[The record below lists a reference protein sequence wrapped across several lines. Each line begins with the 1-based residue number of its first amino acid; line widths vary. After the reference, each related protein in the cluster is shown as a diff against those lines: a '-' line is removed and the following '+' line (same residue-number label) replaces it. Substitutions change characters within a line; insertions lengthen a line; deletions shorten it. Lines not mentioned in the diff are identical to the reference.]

1 MKKTYTMTVQDQTGV
16 LNRITGCLRR
26 SGLNIHSGS
35 IEPLG
40 EGRTRISLQIELNAM
55 QAANFEKKLKD
66 WSFVF
71 STEEKEDAPE

>member
-1 MKKTYTMTVQDQTGV
+1 MKKTYTLTVRDQTGV

-26 SGLNIHSGS
+26 SGLNIHAGE
-35 IEPLG
+35 IVPLG
-40 EGRTRISLQIELNAM
+40 EGRTRISLEIELNEM

-71 STEEKEDAPE
+71 HTEDEQ